1 MATDQR
7 VNDDATSFVLDDRS
21 IGARLDAF
29 RAYCQRLPFQEAQDK
44 DAQEKIIGT
53 WAQVLLGVDA
63 GTWDPKWE
71 ENETLGRQVEQAR
84 QKAEQAWAVERQRLT
99 ELYET
104 PQQADQRLPAER
116 AFLLALM
123 GLLETPRALLN
134 ALPAQ
139 YRALYYRQMLALK
152 PRAAQADRVTVHFT
166 LADGVRELV
175 LPAGLRLDA
184 GHDSAGNAVQYALEQ
199 PMTVNA
205 ARLTD
210 MRWVVRDPLVRTG
223 CRARV
228 VYDEE
233 AGIVWPSEGVR
244 LFEAAPVKTEK
255 ATQLEAD
262 QAVMSGRIV
271 GSPVLAVA
279 GGQRSW
285 TVTFKEAPRS
295 AIKAELSIGQ
305 RWVELQCDVSQ
316 QSTENEQKKKTFSL
330 GPQAGAPTPAS
341 DLDGLQSAT
350 PLLRLTSESG
360 KSVPEVTCL
369 AVSVKGA
376 VNVQCAT
383 DDGTALS
390 NGGLPFGERAD
401 KGRAV
406 NLISPEWWRLGSK
419 LTHITVKPTWVGL
432 PQMSLNDWYGPDS
445 TQSTSNWLKL
455 DANLHVDLKNGKTLD
470 QLATHPSGSLA
481 QRVTNGSQVVKQIAA
496 DEGYPHK
503 PASNA
508 FFTVQASIARCQQ
521 GEVQLRGEAL
531 PLFGGGEAPEPKPW
545 TIALD
550 AANLPLVAAHTLVP
564 DNDDPAAWPWRVRI
578 ELQQSFLHAEYDAH
592 LRTPAQT
599 IVLETQHA
607 ITTQVPCLQDVEGQK
622 VPKLV
627 AVDVPGESGKV
638 PMPAMENHTETIRTP
653 MPVMVPKAQWRAP
666 YVPQWSGLQVDYDAV
681 DTEVTQQVI
690 TPFGYAPTDE
700 RALFAGAQLYLGIKG
715 IEAGQWL
722 TLHWQL
728 HSPGAL
734 ELQWQY
740 LAPGERW
747 QRLPVADGTDGLSMS
762 GQWSVDWPSDASSTS
777 TSLPAGRMWLR
788 ASVQTLP
795 ARDRKQLWVPA
806 LPWLS
811 GWVTNAAQA
820 TRATGL
826 FTQALKPGSVTQA
839 LDAPAGLQSVQ
850 QPWPSAGGQAAE
862 TQAQFDARIARRL
875 RHRDRGLNNQDL
887 QTLLHEQYPQ
897 IRELAVLPPTHD
909 EKGAL
914 QQTIAIMP
922 ELALSDSEDRLRPGL
937 SAAHLSQMQAWLKA
951 RTSPWLTLK
960 CVNPDYVVVSVNW
973 EADYQPGL
981 SRTVGHARVQA
992 ALQAA
997 FVPWAS
1003 KGDDGSLQVMGRAIT
1018 HGAVRDVLRS
1028 VSEVAEVK
1036 AVRLNGDNN
1045 TNFVVLPGQ
1054 VAVLTCVPLEYEGL
1068 TIAWVGPKQNDQQPY
1083 YRDVTMVGNG
1093 QKRATLR
1100 VTVPMQALELHDKP
1114 INTKAEVELVDLDT
1128 GLILPSQQNDT
1139 GLRVQGKQLEQAAST
1154 LDMQHYAVPKCST
1167 SNPKATTCQL
1177 DVVAGER
1184 ACGVY
1189 RLGAVV
1195 KLKDVTLHSAQAE
1208 QFVTLNVH
1216 AVTLS
1221 DNGSSS
1227 SELSGARDAATATKQ

>member
-1 MATDQR
+1 MAD
-7 VNDDATSFVLDDRS
+7 NDDVTPFVLDDRS
-21 IGARLDAF
+21 IGAQLDAF
-29 RAYCQRLPFQEAQDK
+29 RAYCQRLPFKDKQDRV
-44 DAQEKIIGT
+44 IGT
-53 WAQVLLGVDA
+53 WAQVLLGHDA
-63 GTWDPKWE
+63 GAWSDTWKDDSAE
-71 ENETLGRQVEQAR
+71 RQAADR
-84 QKAEQAWAVERQRLT
+84 AWAVERQRLT
-99 ELYET
+99 ELYES
-104 PQQADQRLPAER
+104 PQQADQRLPPER

-123 GLLETPRALLN
+123 GLLETRRALFN

-139 YRALYYRQMLALK
+139 HRALYYRQMLALK
-152 PRAAQADRVTVHFT
+152 PRAGQADQVTVHFT

-199 PMTVNA
+199 PVTVNA

-223 CRARV
+223 RRACV
-228 VYDEE
+228 VYDEA
-233 AGIVWPSEGVR
+233 AGIAWPSEGVR
-244 LFEAAPVKTEK
+244 LFEVAPAKSGEAARPD
-255 ATQLEAD
+255 AD
-262 QAVMSGRIV
+262 RAVISGRVV

-285 TVTFKEAPRS
+285 TVTFKKAPRS
-295 AIKAELSIGQ
+295 AVKAELSIGQ
-305 RWVELQCDVSQ
+305 AWVELKGVTNQ
-316 QSTENEQKKKTFSL
+316 QSTEQTFSL
-330 GPQAGAPTPAS
+330 EAQAGAPTPVS
-341 DLDGLQSAT
+341 NLDGLQAAT

-360 KSVPEVTCL
+360 ESVPEVTRL

-390 NGGLPFGERAD
+390 GGGLPFGERAD
-401 KGRAV
+401 KGRGV
-406 NLISPEWWRLGSK
+406 NLISPEWWRLGPK
-419 LTHITVKPTWVGL
+419 LTHITVTPTWVGL
-432 PQMSLNDWYGPDS
+432 PQMSLHDWYGPDP
-445 TQSTSNWLKL
+445 TQSTPNWLKL
-455 DANLHVDLKNGKTLD
+455 DANLNVDLKNGKTLD
-470 QLATHPSGSLA
+470 QLATHLQGSPA
-481 QRVTNGSQVVKQIAA
+481 KQVTNGNKVAGQIAT
-496 DEGYPHK
+496 DEGYLNK

-508 FFTVQASIARCQQ
+508 AFTVQASIMRRQQ
-521 GEVQLRGEAL
+521 GEIQSLGGAL
-531 PLFGGGEAPEPKPW
+531 PLFVGSEAPEPKPW

-550 AANLPLVAAHTLVP
+550 AVSLPLVAAHTIVP
-564 DNDDPAAWPWRVRI
+564 DNDDSAAWPWRVRI

-599 IVLETQHA
+599 IVLETQHT
-607 ITTQVPCLQDVEGQK
+607 ITTQVTCLQDVEGQK

-627 AVDVPGESGKV
+627 AVDVPGESSKKV
-638 PMPAMENHTETIRTP
+638 PMPAMENHIETIRTP

-666 YVPQWSGLQVDYDAV
+666 YVPQWSGLQVDYDAA

-690 TPFGYAPTDE
+690 APFGYAPTDE
-700 RALFAGAQLYLGIKG
+700 RELLADAELYLGIKG

-734 ELQWQY
+734 ALQWQY

-747 QRLPVADGTDGLSMS
+747 QRLPVADGTDGWRMS
-762 GQWSVDWPSDASSTS
+762 GQWSVDWPGDASSTP

-788 ASVQTLP
+788 ASIQTLP
-795 ARDRKQLWVPA
+795 PRDRERPWLPA

-820 TRATGL
+820 IRATEL
-826 FTQALKPGSVTQA
+826 FTQALKSGSVTQA
-839 LDAPAGLQSVQ
+839 LDAPAGLQSVE
-850 QPWPSAGGQAAE
+850 QPWLSTGGQAVE

-897 IRELAVLPPTHD
+897 IRELAVLPPERDPNNGTL
-909 EKGAL
+909 K
-914 QQTIAIMP
+914 QTIAIMP
-922 ELALSDSEDRLRPGL
+922 EPPLSDSEDRLRPGL

-960 CVNPDYVVVSVNW
+960 CVNPEYVVVIVSW
-973 EADYQPGL
+973 EADYRLGL
-981 SRTVGHARVQA
+981 SRTVGDARVQA

-1003 KGDDGSLQVMGRAIT
+1003 AGDDGSVQVMGRAIT

-1028 VSEVAEVK
+1028 VPEVHEVK
-1036 AVRLNGDNN
+1036 AVRLNGSQDKD
-1045 TNFVVLPGQ
+1045 FAASPGQ

-1068 TIAWVGPKQNDQQPY
+1068 TIAWMEPKQNDSQSY
-1083 YRDVTMVGNG
+1083 YRDVTMVSNG

-1100 VTVPMQALELHDKP
+1100 VTVPTQVLGLHDEP

-1139 GLRVQGKQLEQAAST
+1139 GLWVQGKQLKEAAST
-1154 LDMQHYAVPKCST
+1154 LDTQRYAAPKCLT
-1167 SNPKATTCQL
+1167 SNPNATTSQF

-1189 RLGAVV
+1189 RLGAAV
-1195 KLKDVTLHSAQAE
+1195 KLEDVTLHSAQVG

-1216 AVTLS
+1216 AARLS
-1221 DNGSSS
+1221 DNGAPNSKS
-1227 SELSGARDAATATKQ
+1227 SGAHEASRQHNNEVNDG

>member
-1 MATDQR
+1 MATEQR
-7 VNDDATSFVLDDRS
+7 ANNDATSFVLDDRS

-63 GTWDPKWE
+63 GRWDPKWE

-244 LFEAAPVKTEK
+244 LFEVAPVKTGK
-255 ATQLEAD
+255 AAKLEAD
-262 QAVMSGRIV
+262 HAVMSGRVV
-271 GSPVLAVA
+271 GSPVLTVA

-295 AIKAELSIGQ
+295 AVKAELSIGQ
-305 RWVELQCDVSQ
+305 DWVELKGVTDQ
-316 QSTENEQKKKTFSL
+316 QPTEQTFSL
-330 GPQAGAPTPAS
+330 EAQVGAPTPVS
-341 DLDGLQSAT
+341 NLDGLHAAT

-360 KSVPEVTCL
+360 ASVPEVTRL

-390 NGGLPFGERAD
+390 GGGLPFGERAD
-401 KGRAV
+401 QGRAV
-406 NLISPEWWRLGSK
+406 NLMSSEWWRLGPK
-419 LTHITVKPTWVGL
+419 LTQITVTPTWVGL
-432 PQMSLNDWYGPDS
+432 PKMSFKDWYGPDS
-445 TQSTSNWLKL
+445 TQSTPNWLKL
-455 DANLHVDLKNGKTLD
+455 DANLNVDLKNGKTLD
-470 QLATHPSGSLA
+470 QLATHPQGSPA
-481 QRVTNGSQVVKQIAA
+481 KQVTQESLKALQTQIVA
-496 DEGYPHK
+496 DSGYPSC
-503 PASNA
+503 PVNNA
-508 FFTVQASIARCQQ
+508 HFTVQASIARCQQ
-521 GEVQLRGEAL
+521 SDAQSLGGAL
-531 PLFGGGEAPEPKPW
+531 SLFGGSGAPTSQSWGIGLKG
-545 TIALD
+545 AS
-550 AANLPLVAAHTLVP
+550 LPLVPANTLVSK
-564 DNDDPAAWPWRVRI
+564 DDDPVAWPWRVRV

-592 LRTPAQT
+592 LQTPAQT
-599 IVLETQHA
+599 IVLETQHT
-607 ITTQVPCLQDVEGQK
+607 ITTQVTCLQNVKGQK

-627 AVDVPGESGKV
+627 AVEVPGESNKKI
-638 PMPAMENHTETIRTP
+638 PMPAMGAHTETIRTP
-653 MPVMVPKAQWRAP
+653 VPVMVPKAQWRAP
-666 YVPQWSGLQVDYDAV
+666 YVPQWSALQVDYDAV

-762 GQWSVDWPSDASSTS
+762 GQWSVDWPGDASSTS

-788 ASVQTLP
+788 ASVRTLP
-795 ARDRKQLWVPA
+795 VRDREQPWLPA

-820 TRATGL
+820 TRATGP

-850 QPWPSAGGQAAE
+850 QPWPSTGGQAAE
-862 TQAQFDARIARRL
+862 TQAQFDARIACRL

-897 IRELAVLPPTHD
+897 IGELAVLPP
-909 EKGAL
+909 KRGKNGAL

-922 ELALSDSEDRLRPGL
+922 GPALSDSEDRLRPSL
-937 SAAHLSQMQAWLKA
+937 SKTHLSQIKTWLKA
-951 RTSPWLTLK
+951 RTSPWLSLD
-960 CVNPDYVVVSVNW
+960 CVNPDYVVVSVSW
-973 EADYQPGL
+973 EAAYQPGL

-1003 KGDDGSLQVMGRAIT
+1003 KGDDGSVQAIGRAIT
-1018 HGAVRDVLRS
+1018 HGMVRDVLRS
-1028 VSEVAEVK
+1028 MPEVAEVK

-1045 TNFVVLPGQ
+1045 TDFVVLPEQ

-1068 TIAWVGPKQNDQQPY
+1068 TIAWVRPEQNGQQTD

-1093 QKRATLR
+1093 QEQATLQ
-1100 VTVPMQALELHDKP
+1100 VAVPTQILGLHDEP
-1114 INTKAEVELVDLDT
+1114 INTAAEVELVDLDT
-1128 GLILPSQQNDT
+1128 GLTLPNKT
-1139 GLRVQGKQLEQAAST
+1139 TEAGLWVQDKRDQEAAST
-1154 LDMQHYAVPKCST
+1154 LDTQRYAAPKRLT
-1167 SNPKATTCQL
+1167 SNQNATIHPF
-1177 DVVAGER
+1177 DVIAGER

-1195 KLKDVTLHSAQAE
+1195 KLKDVPDVTLHSAQAG
-1208 QFVTLNVH
+1208 QFVTINVH
-1216 AVTLS
+1216 AATLS
-1221 DNGSSS
+1221 NNGSPS
-1227 SELSGARDAATATKQ
+1227 SEISGARDAATATE

>member
-1 MATDQR
+1 MMATDQR
-7 VNDDATSFVLDDRS
+7 ANNDATSFVLDDRS

-29 RAYCQRLPFQEAQDK
+29 RTYCQRLPFKDKQDK
-44 DAQEKIIGT
+44 VVGT
-53 WAQVLLGVDA
+53 WAQVLLGYEA
-63 GTWDPKWE
+63 GAWNDTWEDDSAE
-71 ENETLGRQVEQAR
+71 RQAADR
-84 QKAEQAWAVERQRLT
+84 AWAVERQRLV
-99 ELYET
+99 ELYER
-104 PQQADQRLPAER
+104 PQQADQHLLPER

-139 YRALYYRQMLALK
+139 HRALYYRQMLALK

-223 CRARV
+223 RRARV
-228 VYDEE
+228 VYDEA
-233 AGIVWPSEGVR
+233 AGIAWPSEGVR
-244 LFEAAPVKTEK
+244 LFEAAPAKPG
-255 ATQLEAD
+255 EAARPGAD
-262 QAVMSGRIV
+262 RAVISGRVV

-285 TVTFKEAPRS
+285 TVTFKKAPRS
-295 AIKAELSIGQ
+295 AVKAELSIGQ
-305 RWVELQCDVSQ
+305 AWVELQCDVLPQ
-316 QSTENEQKKKTFSL
+316 NTENEQNKKKTFSL
-330 GPQAGAPTPAS
+330 GPQAGAPAPAS
-341 DLDGLQSAT
+341 DLDSLQSAT

-360 KSVPEVTCL
+360 ESVPEVTCV

-376 VNVQCAT
+376 VNVRCAT
-383 DDGTALS
+383 DDGMALS
-390 NGGLPFGERAD
+390 GGGLPFGERAD
-401 KGRAV
+401 QGRGV
-406 NLISPEWWRLGSK
+406 NLISPEWWRLGPK
-419 LTHITVKPTWVGL
+419 LTRITVTPTWVGL
-432 PQMSLNDWYGPDS
+432 PPMSLNDWYGPDPS
-445 TQSTSNWLKL
+445 QRDKDWLRL
-455 DANLHVDLKNGKTLD
+455 DANLNVDLTNGKMLG
-470 QLATHPSGSLA
+470 QLTTHPSGSLA
-481 QRVTNGSQVVKQIAA
+481 QRVTNGFEVAKQIVA
-496 DEGYPHK
+496 DEGYPNK

-508 FFTVQASIARCQQ
+508 AFTVQASIARRQQ
-521 GEVQLRGEAL
+521 GDGQSLGGAL
-531 PLFGGGEAPEPKPW
+531 SLFGGSGAPEPKPW

-550 AANLPLVAAHTLVP
+550 AASLPLLAAHTLVP

-592 LRTPAQT
+592 LQTPAQT
-599 IVLETQHA
+599 IVLETQHT

-627 AVDVPGESGKV
+627 AVDVPGESGKKV
-638 PMPAMENHTETIRTP
+638 PMPAMEAHTETIRTP
-653 MPVMVPKAQWRAP
+653 VPVMVPKAQWRAP
-666 YVPQWSGLQVDYDAV
+666 YVPQWSGLQVNYDAV

-690 TPFGYAPTDE
+690 APFGYAPTDE
-700 RALFAGAQLYLGIKG
+700 RELLADAQLYLGIKG

-728 HSPGAL
+728 RSPGAL
-734 ELQWQY
+734 ALQWQY
-740 LAPGERW
+740 LAPGEHW
-747 QRLPVADGTDGLSMS
+747 QRLPVADSTDGWRMS
-762 GQWSVDWPSDASSTS
+762 GQWSLDWPGDASRTS

-795 ARDRKQLWVPA
+795 ARNQEQPWVPA

-850 QPWPSAGGQAAE
+850 QPWPSTGGQAAE
-862 TQAQFDARIARRL
+862 TQAPFDARIARRL

-887 QTLLHEQYPQ
+887 QTLLYEQYPQ
-897 IRELAVLPPTHD
+897 IRELAVLPPTRD

-922 ELALSDSEDRLRPGL
+922 EPALSDSEDRLRPGL
-937 SAAHLSQMQAWLKA
+937 SAAHLSQIQAWLKG

-960 CVNPDYVVVSVNW
+960 CVNPDYVVVSVSW

-981 SRTVGHARVQA
+981 SHTVGHARVQA

-1003 KGDDGSLQVMGRAIT
+1003 AGDDGGVQAIGRAIT

-1028 VSEVAEVK
+1028 VPEVAEVK
-1036 AVRLNGDNN
+1036 AVRLNGGKNED
-1045 TNFVVLPGQ
+1045 FVVSPGQ
-1054 VAVLTCVPLEYEGL
+1054 VAVLTWVPLEYEGL
-1068 TIAWVGPKQNDQQPY
+1068 TIAWVRPEQNDQQSY
-1083 YRDVTMVGNG
+1083 YRDVTMVGNE

-1100 VTVPMQALELHDKP
+1100 VTVPTQVLGLRDKP

-1139 GLRVQGKQLEQAAST
+1139 GLQVQGKQLKEAAST
-1154 LDMQHYAVPKCST
+1154 LDTQRYAAPKCLT
-1167 SNPKATTCQL
+1167 SNPNATTRQF

-1195 KLKDVTLHSAQAE
+1195 KLEDVPDVTLHSAQAG

-1216 AVTLS
+1216 AARLF
-1221 DNGSSS
+1221 DNGSPS
-1227 SELSGARDAATATKQ
+1227 SEFSGARDAATATKR